1 MASRL
6 TQFQE
11 FVLTFQSPWN
21 LAGKTSHNWHQS
33 FYVSGT
39 INHTDADAETAG
51 LALAKPALDLASA
64 QTSLIGITYYPS
76 QSIVSTTNKV
86 YAVGTH
92 PGTAAAYLNSPVDHQ
107 QLEVCVVAHAPIA
120 KNSKGKE
127 VYLRKYFH
135 DVAAAD
141 ADNNAH
147 QTLTP
152 AFTALTPFNTG
163 SGPHSVVPCSATTG
177 KSGPWTVETHLFT
190 HQLRKGKKRK
200 LSKAAAASLLDII
213 PGVHDVE
220 TLIKLWERFG

>member
-1 MASRL
+1 M
-6 TQFQE
+6 
-11 FVLTFQSPWN
+11 
-21 LAGKTSHNWHQS
+21 
-33 FYVSGT
+33 YVSGT
-39 INHTDADAETAG
+39 INHSDAEAEAAG

-64 QTSLIGITYYPS
+64 ATSLTALTYYPS
-76 QSIVSTTNKV
+76 GSIVSTTNKV
-86 YAVGTH
+86 YAAGTH
-92 PGTAAAYLNSPVDHQ
+92 PGTAVGYLNSPVDHQ
-107 QLEVCVVAHAPIA
+107 QLEVCIVAHAPIA

-152 AFTALTPFNTG
+152 AFLALTPFNTG
-163 SGPHSVVPCSATTG
+163 AGPHSVVPCSATTG

-200 LSKAAAASLLDII
+200 LSKAGAAALLDVI

-220 TLIKLWERFG
+220 TLIKLWSRFG

>member
-11 FVLTFQSPWN
+11 FVLTFESPWN
-21 LAGKTSHNWHQS
+21 LAGKTTHNWHQS

-39 INHTDADAETAG
+39 INHSDVDAEAAG
-51 LALAKPALDLASA
+51 LALAKPALDVASA
-64 QTSLIGITYYPS
+64 ATSLIGITYYPS
-76 QSIVSTTNKV
+76 GSIVSTTNKI
-86 YAVGTH
+86 YTPGTH
-92 PGTAAAYLNSPVDHQ
+92 PGTAVGYLNSPVDHQ
-107 QLEVCVVAHAPIA
+107 QLEVCIVAHAPIA

-141 ADNNAH
+141 GDNNAH
-147 QTLTP
+147 QSLTP
-152 AFTALTPFNTG
+152 AWTALTPFNTG
-163 SGPHSVVPCSATTG
+163 AGPHSVVPCSATTG

-190 HQLRKGKKRK
+190 HQLRKGKKK
-200 LSKAAAASLLDII
+200 KISKAAAASFLDVI

-220 TLIKLWERFG
+220 TLWKLLNALK